1 MEKVFKIVF
10 LDKEGKEFFTQE
22 HLSSDEESA
31 NMYAQMMARG
41 LKEVE
46 TFELSL
52 MIYSNEFET
61 KEIGGTL
68 VFWNRDM
75 TISGEIDRR
84 FGSSAYIK
92 LDNHSE
98 FITQSEENY
107 LKSLYMSSSCYE
119 R

>member
-31 NMYAQMMARG
+31 NRYAQMMTRG

-52 MIYSNEFET
+52 INDA
-61 KEIGGTL
+61 KC
-68 VFWNRDM
+68 RKD
-75 TISGEIDRR
+75 D
-84 FGSSAYIK
+84 A
-92 LDNHSE
+92 E
-98 FITQSEENY
+98 FIKNPSVFN
-107 LKSLYMSSSCYE
+107 K
-119 R
+119 